1 MDPVIDEPSP
11 PNKNDPFDHPQEQ
24 IFLSVL
30 NLLHKIS
37 LNKIILTFLK

>member
-30 NLLHKIS
+30 KPITQ
-37 LNKIILTFLK
+37 KFL